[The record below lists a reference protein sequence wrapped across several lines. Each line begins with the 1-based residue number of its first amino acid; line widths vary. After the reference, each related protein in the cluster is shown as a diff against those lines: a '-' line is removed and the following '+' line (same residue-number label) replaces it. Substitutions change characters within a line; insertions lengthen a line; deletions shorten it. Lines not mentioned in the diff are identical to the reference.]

1 MCRQH
6 TRAAADDVALAAR
19 SAEGHLD
26 AFNELVERRQDL
38 AFGVAFRIVANA
50 ATAEDIVQDAFIAA
64 YRAIA
69 SFCGGSFRGWLLR
82 IVANDA
88 HDALRRHDRHPT
100 TSLTRPAGE
109 GDGEEMAIDPPG
121 TETPTEESA
130 LRGELA
136 EHINQ
141 AIQRLPVDQRTVIT
155 MIDIHWSQLRGDCGG
170 RRRQHG
176 TVKSRLNRGRLRLRE
191 LLRESEELPAAAYRH
206 VSVA

>member
-155 MIDIHWSQLRGDCGG
+155 MIDIHGLSYEETAEAAGVNI
-170 RRRQHG
+170 G

>member
-1 MCRQH
+1 MWRQH

-19 SAEGHLD
+19 SADGDLD
-26 AFNELVERRQDL
+26 AFNELVERHQDL
-38 AFGVAFRIVANA
+38 AFGVAYRIVANA
-50 ATAEDIVQDAFIAA
+50 ATAEDVVQDAFIAA

-69 SFCGGSFRGWLLR
+69 SFRGGSFRGWLLR
-82 IVANDA
+82 IVSNGA
-88 HDALRRHDRHPT
+88 HDALRWHGRHPT
-100 TSLTRPAGE
+100 SPLTVPAGE

-121 TETPTEESA
+121 NEMPPEESA

-141 AIQRLPVDQRTVIT
+141 AILRLPVDQRAAIT
-155 MIDIHWSQLRGDCGG
+155 MIDIHGLSYEETAEALGVNI
-170 RRRQHG
+170 G

-191 LLRESEELPAAAYRH
+191 ILRESEELLPAAYRH